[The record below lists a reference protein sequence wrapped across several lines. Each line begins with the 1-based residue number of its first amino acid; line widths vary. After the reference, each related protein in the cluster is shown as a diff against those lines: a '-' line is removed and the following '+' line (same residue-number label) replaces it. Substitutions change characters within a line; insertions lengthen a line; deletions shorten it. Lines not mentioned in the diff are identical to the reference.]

1 MKVNESNADRIVR
14 AVLGVVL
21 LFLGFGGMLAST
33 WAIVAEVLGAIM
45 LLTAAIGFCPLYT
58 LFKFST
64 KKQ

>member
-1 MKVNESNADRIVR
+1 MKVNESNADRIIR

-21 LFLGFGGMLAST
+21 LFLGFGGMLAGT

-64 KKQ
+64 KKK